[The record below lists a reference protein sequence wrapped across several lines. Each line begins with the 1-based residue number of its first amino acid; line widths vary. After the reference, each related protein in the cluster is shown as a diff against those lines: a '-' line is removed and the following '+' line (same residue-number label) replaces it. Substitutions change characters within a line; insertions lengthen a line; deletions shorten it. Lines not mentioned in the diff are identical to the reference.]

1 MDVRSVF
8 NDFYILLS
16 GKKQTGLMELM
27 KKHKE
32 NSLFFLLLDNL
43 DAVPDGKVMDAMQE
57 AYGFYKE
64 QTQEENGLEEVYAQA
79 EAYAKKWDNIW
90 CRQLIVALVSV
101 LDRERKAAELSTEKE
116 EAEIFS
122 EKAGKAA

>member
-1 MDVRSVF
+1 MDVRGVF

-32 NSLFFLLLDNL
+32 NPLFFLLLDNL

-64 QTQEENGLEEVYAQA
+64 QTQEENGLEEIYAQA

-101 LDRERKAAELSTEKE
+101 LDRERKEAELSTEKE

-122 EKAGKAA
+122 KKAGKAA

>member
-32 NSLFFLLLDNL
+32 NPLFF
-43 DAVPDGKVMDAMQE
+43 
-57 AYGFYKE
+57 F
-64 QTQEENGLEEVYAQA
+64 T
-79 EAYAKKWDNIW
+79 
-90 CRQLIVALVSV
+90 
-101 LDRERKAAELSTEKE
+101 
-116 EAEIFS
+116 
-122 EKAGKAA
+122 AGQFRCSAGWEGHGCHAGSLWIL

>member
-1 MDVRSVF
+1 MDIKGVF
-8 NDFYILLS
+8 NDFYLLLS
-16 GKKQTGLMELM
+16 GKRQTGLLELM
-27 KKHKE
+27 EKHKE
-32 NSLFFLLLDNL
+32 DPLFFLLLDNL

-64 QTQEENGLEEVYAQA
+64 QTQEENGLEEIYAQA

-101 LDRERKAAELSTEKE
+101 LDREQKEAELSTEKE

-122 EKAGKAA
+122 KKAGKAA

>member
-32 NSLFFLLLDNL
+32 NPLFFLLLDNL

-64 QTQEENGLEEVYAQA
+64 QTQEENGLEEIYAQA

-101 LDRERKAAELSTEKE
+101 LDRERKEAELGTEKE

-122 EKAGKAA
+122 KKAGKAA

>member
-32 NSLFFLLLDNL
+32 NPLFFLLLDYSGDL
-43 DAVPDGKVMDAMQE
+43 
-57 AYGFYKE
+57 
-64 QTQEENGLEEVYAQA
+64 
-79 EAYAKKWDNIW
+79 
-90 CRQLIVALVSV
+90 
-101 LDRERKAAELSTEKE
+101 
-116 EAEIFS
+116 
-122 EKAGKAA
+122 

>member
-1 MDVRSVF
+1 MDIKGVF
-8 NDFYILLS
+8 NDFYLLLS
-16 GKKQTGLMELM
+16 GKRQTGLLELM
-27 KKHKE
+27 EKHKE
-32 NSLFFLLLDNL
+32 DPLFFLLLDNL
-43 DAVPDGKVMDAMQE
+43 DAVPDEKVMDAMQE

-64 QTQEENGLEEVYAQA
+64 QTKAENGLEELYTKA

-101 LDRERKAAELSTEKE
+101 LDREQKATALSTEKE
-116 EAEIFS
+116 ETETFS

>member
-32 NSLFFLLLDNL
+32 NPLFFLLLDNL

-64 QTQEENGLEEVYAQA
+64 QTQEENGLEEIYAQA

-101 LDRERKAAELSTEKE
+101 LDRERKEAELSTEKE

-122 EKAGKAA
+122 KKAGKAA